1 MNPAPEDRLIGEYRL
16 KQLLN
21 ESSRCRTWLAEQVS
35 VARRVLV
42 DELLDLSQ
50 RDAFLADVRAKA
62 AVEHPL
68 VGSVYEAVSEPDLC
82 FYAHELLPG
91 VTLDERKNASLPLV
105 PARFNLVLRRVAD
118 ANLQYEALSHATSLL
133 GLDAIHLD
141 EHDVVRLKNLA
152 VTGARTPDQSV
163 RDIVNLGSALVP
175 LIADGKPGTTRLLTL
190 ASWMRGEGLESPLSW
205 RQIHE
210 FCDQIEQ
217 QLADPLPPPTVTQRI
232 TRAEGK
238 KLPVGLIAAATG
250 IVIMAIIA
258 MAVHV
263 RPPKLSAPARVSLP
277 GPVLISAGNYPT
289 PDGIVEKLPAFEIAS
304 HETTIGQYA
313 EFLETLDFLAKE
325 HHETIYDHEN
335 QPINKTSHVPD
346 SWAELFPIAKTSGTW
361 QGRAITLDCPITGV
375 DWWDASAY
383 ADWKK
388 ARLPT
393 QEEWFAALMQDI
405 TTPSSL
411 VPGAFA
417 PVTAKTIDRTPNGLI
432 GMAGSVCEWT
442 RHRSPNPANPLGES
456 LWVIVGGSYLKPGSN
471 ALSREWTNDRSLRR
485 TDLGFRVA
493 FDVK

>member
-1 MNPAPEDRLIGEYRL
+1 MNPAPEDHLIGEYRL
-16 KQLLN
+16 KQLLH
-21 ESSRCRTWLAEQVS
+21 ESPRCRVWLAEQVS

-50 RDAFLADVRAKA
+50 RDPFLAEVRAKA

-68 VGSVYEAVSEPDLC
+68 VGSVYEAVSEPGLC
-82 FYAHELLPG
+82 FFAHELLPG
-91 VTLDERKNASLPLV
+91 VTLEERKNASQSLAPTRL
-105 PARFNLVLRRVAD
+105 NLVLRRVAE

-152 VTGARTPDQSV
+152 ITGTRTPEQSV
-163 RDIVNLGSALVP
+163 RDIVNLGNALVP

-190 ASWMRGEGLESPLSW
+190 ASWMRGEGLETPLSW
-205 RQIHE
+205 SQIHE

-217 QLADPLPPPTVTQRI
+217 QLADPLPPPPVTQSVARV
-232 TRAEGK
+232 EGK
-238 KLPVGLIAAATG
+238 KLPVGLITVATG
-250 IVIMAIIA
+250 IAIVAIIA

-263 RPPKLSAPARVSLP
+263 RPPKLSVPARVSLP
-277 GPVLISAGNYPT
+277 GPVLVAAGNYPT
-289 PDGIVEKLPAFEIAS
+289 PDGIVEKLPAFKIAS

-313 EFLETLDFLAKE
+313 EFLETVDFLAKE
-325 HHETIYDHEN
+325 NHETIYDHEN
-335 QPINKTSHVPD
+335 QPSTKTTHVPD
-346 SWAELFPIAKTSGTW
+346 HWEELFPIAKTSGSW
-361 QGRAITLDCPITGV
+361 QGRTIALDSPVTGV

-393 QEEWFAALMQDI
+393 QEEWFAALMKDVTAPAGLI
-405 TTPSSL
+405 
-411 VPGAFA
+411 PGAFA
-417 PVTAKTIDRTPNGLI
+417 PVTAETMDRTPNGLI

-442 RHRSPNPANPLGES
+442 RRRSPNPANPLGEH

-485 TDLGFRVA
+485 VDLGFRVA